1 MHISIYDTAT
11 YRHNLE
17 RWQKGIKKPE
27 SPAGEYLIHYDRV
40 TPNMGIACGV
50 RYLAYHTEKAGCSEL
65 KDLDH
70 LVTSDGKPAKEL
82 QQ

>member
-1 MHISIYDTAT
+1 
-11 YRHNLE
+11 
-17 RWQKGIKKPE
+17 
-27 SPAGEYLIHYDRV
+27 
-40 TPNMGIACGV
+40 MGIACGG

-70 LVTSDGKPAKEL
+70 LVTSDGKPVKEL